1 MLDNILEK
9 IETLPS
15 LPRTIK
21 RIEKFRKE
29 ENNDAEELIQILEED
44 ALVVTTLLR
53 IANSS
58 FFGFRTKIETVS
70 RLVNLLG
77 ISFIVYIAISETI
90 NSFLKTDLKPYNIE
104 SDDFMKASNGAL
116 YLTNIWIPKLD
127 NKLKEDLL
135 LAAFLQEIGKFIISE
150 LIINHGLVDEF
161 TKKIKSG
168 MDISMAEK
176 ELLNT
181 TTSQV
186 TAEIFKHWEFDNN
199 LIKSIENVDNI
210 DNCDEEYLIR
220 TQFLDVIKT
229 VCNVSSYLSES
240 SIEKALNKAK
250 TYNMNLDL
258 LTESINTLKN
268 RELHLCRI
276 A

>member
-1 MLDNILEK
+1 LLDNILEK

-29 ENNDAEELIQILEED
+29 DNNDAEELIQILEED

-104 SDDFMKASNGAL
+104 SEDFMKASNGAL

-161 TKKIKSG
+161 TKKIESG
-168 MDISMAEK
+168 MDISMVEK

-250 TYNMNLDL
+250 IYNMNLDL
-258 LTESINTLKN
+258 LIESIDTLKN
-268 RELHLCRI
+268 RELRLCRI